1 MATFEHYI
9 YATFIGNPRSLFEV
23 GKTYL
28 LKVQDKGVGTHPI
41 LAVFDYAQYFQV
53 IPYKSIVDFLKD
65 WTEIVTTVPSEAVSK
80 ASKVVYESPSE
91 EDDDELPFKEGIEK
105 SPKLPVAI
113 PSVNRPPILASPSR
127 RIIGE
132 GQWLCSACRHIN
144 SDINSFYCEEC
155 GATRF
160 EFD

>member
-28 LKVQDKGVGTHPI
+28 LKIQDKGVGTHPI
-41 LAVFDYAQYFQV
+41 LAIFDYAQYFQT

-80 ASKVVYESPSE
+80 ASKVVYESSSE
-91 EDDDELPFKEGIEK
+91 EDYDELPFKEGIEE
-105 SPKLPVAI
+105 SPKSLIVI
-113 PSVNRPPILASPSR
+113 PSVNRSSVLAPPSKH
-127 RIIGE
+127 IIRE

-155 GATRF
+155 GATRL